1 MSIKIN
7 VSIGRNIT
15 PVNDTGLTLAILRY
29 AIPKETENV
38 GEILRINNV
47 EELHENYKAA
57 TKDKDK
63 DKDAAEELF
72 TLEYLLNAGVNLLV
86 YPILADGENEIKE
99 ADILNIEDIEMLNYD
114 FLIVPHRR
122 IDQFK
127 EAELKLIAGLVEKLD
142 IETYITVDNVEAL
155 PSIKTPEGE
164 VLLIKT
170 PKMSA
175 LANAM
180 EIQMKSNVL
189 KAFEVEP
196 IITAAQAYLV
206 RKVKMLQRGT
216 PWIPIAGE
224 ENGVMNEGIRLTRQ
238 IGTLEKNKL
247 QAAGINPLVMKR
259 GVGNI
264 LTSQTT
270 MAKDLEDTQ
279 NDLRRGNIVTL
290 TLFIKKF
297 LKRYAEKTLFKPNT
311 LKTWNQVDMDLKAQF
326 ATLEDQGALT
336 DSTVAVGLHKT
347 MTQEDINNRVLKIYT
362 DFKPTQAIE
371 TIEANVVIKETTG
384 EYSITMDGGL

>member
-47 EELHENYKAA
+47 EELHKNYEAA
-57 TKDKDK
+57 N
-63 DKDAAEELF
+63 KDAAEELF
-72 TLEYLLNAGVNLLV
+72 TLEYLLNTGVNLLV
-86 YPILADGENEIKE
+86 YHILDDVESGNEIKK
-99 ADILNIEDIEMLNYD
+99 ADITKIEDIEMLNYD

-127 EAELKLIAGLVEKLD
+127 EAELNLIAGLVEKLD
-142 IETYITVDNVEAL
+142 IETYITVDNAEAL
-155 PSIKTPEGE
+155 PS
-164 VLLIKT
+164 IKT

-224 ENGVMNEGIRLTRQ
+224 ENGLMNEGIRLTRQ

-259 GVGNI
+259 GVGNV

-270 MAKDLEDTQ
+270 MAKELEDTQ
-279 NDLRRGNIVTL
+279 NDLRRGSIVTL

>member
-57 TKDKDK
+57 NNN
-63 DKDAAEELF
+63 AAEELF

-86 YPILADGENEIKE
+86 YPILDDGENKIKE

-127 EAELKLIAGLVEKLD
+127 EAELNLIAGLVEKLD
-142 IETYITVDNVEAL
+142 IETYITVDNAEAL
-155 PSIKTPEGE
+155 PN
-164 VLLIKT
+164 IKT

-270 MAKDLEDTQ
+270 MAKELEDTQ